1 MFIMRI
7 RLIAAS
13 VLLTVLAGCASHPT
27 PTPGVLAP
35 DSAQPIVSESNNTLD
50 ATLWMQQ
57 SAEYE
62 AVLLGSYTL
71 ARQQLDL
78 ALADPNWDAMPTG
91 ERKVPASGLSPAVI
105 ADADETLLDNS
116 AFQARSIRA
125 QNTDFNYA
133 AWLSWVSERR
143 ARALPGALA
152 FYRYAAEQGVSVYYV
167 SNRDDPA
174 ERAATV
180 DNLRALGF
188 PVAEDGSNVMLRND
202 PRAPSRDKGE
212 RRTWIS
218 ERHRVLLLLGDNL
231 GDFVDGVATS
241 PRARHTLVERYRPR
255 WGRQWIML
263 PNPAYG
269 SWESAILRECGERG
283 KTDPNGCKRDAL
295 RLQ

>member
-1 MFIMRI
+1 MQI
-7 RLIAAS
+7 RSLIAS
-13 VLLTVLAGCASHPT
+13 VLLAALCACANQPAAPTGTVL
-27 PTPGVLAP
+27 P
-35 DSAQPIVSESNNTLD
+35 DSAQAILAPPDNKLD

-57 SAEYE
+57 SAEHE
-62 AVLLGSYTL
+62 AALLGSYAL
-71 ARQQLDL
+71 ARQQLDQ
-78 ALADPNWDAMPTG
+78 ALADPGWDAMPSG
-91 ERKVPASGLSPAVI
+91 ERKVPAIGLPPAVI
-105 ADADETLLDNS
+105 ADADETLIDNS

-125 QNTDFNYA
+125 QNTDFNYG

-152 FYRYAAEQGVSVYYV
+152 FYRYAAEQGVSVYFV

-174 ERAATV
+174 ERAATL

-188 PVAEDGSNVMLRND
+188 PVADDGSNVMLRGD
-202 PRAPSRDKGE
+202 SRAPSRDKGE

-218 ERHRVLLLLGDNL
+218 ERHRVLLMLGDNL
-231 GDFVDGVATS
+231 GDFLDGIAIS

-263 PNPAYG
+263 PNPSYG

-283 KTDPNGCKRDAL
+283 KTNPNGCKRDAL

>member
-1 MFIMRI
+1 MQI
-7 RLIAAS
+7 RPIIASAVL
-13 VLLTVLAGCASHPT
+13 VLLSACASQPAPAT
-27 PTPGVLAP
+27 GGLAP
-35 DSAQPIVSESNNTLD
+35 ESAQAIIAPSDNKLD

-62 AVLLGSYTL
+62 AAMLGSFAL

-78 ALADPNWDAMPTG
+78 ALADPDWDAMPAG
-91 ERKVPASGLSPAVI
+91 ERKVAARGLPPALI
-105 ADADETLLDNS
+105 TDADETLLDNS
-116 AFQARSIRA
+116 PFQARSIQA
-125 QNTDFNYA
+125 GSPDFNYD

-152 FYRYAAEQGVSVYYV
+152 FYRYAAEQGVTVYYV
-167 SNRDDPA
+167 TNRDAPA

-188 PVAEDGSNVMLRND
+188 PVADDGSNVMLRND
-202 PRAPSRDKGE
+202 PRAPGRDKGE

-218 ERHRVLLLLGDNL
+218 ARHRVLLMLGDNL
-231 GDFVDGVATS
+231 GDFLDGVAVS
-241 PRARHTLVERYRPR
+241 PRARHTLVERNRMR
-255 WGRQWIML
+255 WGTQWIML

-269 SWESAILRECGERG
+269 SWESAILRACGELAR
-283 KTDPNGCKRDAL
+283 TDPNRCKRDAL

>member
-1 MFIMRI
+1 MAI

-13 VLLTVLAGCASHPT
+13 AVLVLLSACASQPT
-27 PTPGVLAP
+27 PATGVLAP
-35 DSAQPIVSESNNTLD
+35 ESLQTVVAASDNKLD

-62 AVLLGSYTL
+62 AALLGSYAL

-78 ALADPNWDAMPTG
+78 ALADPDWDAMPTG
-91 ERKVPASGLSPAVI
+91 ERKVPAIGLPPAVI
-105 ADADETLLDNS
+105 ADADETLIDNS

-125 QNTDFNYA
+125 QNTDFNYG

-152 FYRYAAEQGVSVYYV
+152 FYRYAAEQGVSVYFV

-174 ERAATV
+174 ERAATL

-188 PVAEDGSNVMLRND
+188 PVADDGSNVMLRGD
-202 PRAPSRDKGE
+202 SRAPSRDKGE

-218 ERHRVLLLLGDNL
+218 ERHRVLLMLGDNL
-231 GDFVDGVATS
+231 GDFLDGIAIS

-263 PNPAYG
+263 PNPSYG
-269 SWESAILRECGERG
+269 SWESAILRECGERA